1 MLSVYSE
8 SHISYLYISI
18 YYIEIIWVLYFQ
30 LNSELTIL
38 IFLKKD
44 CYINSVVFLAY
55 QIEIH

>member
-30 LNSELTIL
+30 LNSELTVL
-38 IFLKKD
+38 SFFFFKG
-44 CYINSVVFLAY
+44 CYTNSVFS
-55 QIEIH
+55 